1 MLNLKEQSGKISL
14 SFFKKFL
21 EQKSG
26 EHRTEVR
33 VGPGFGVDVSVV
45 DLPNG
50 EAMAMASDP
59 LSLIPSLGLEE
70 SAWLSVC
77 LIANDLCTTGVAPQY
92 GQFVLNL
99 PVDFSNHQFQ
109 IYWDYIH
116 QFCKK
121 MGIAITG
128 GHTGFVED
136 QYSTIAGGGTFISIA
151 DKEKLLV
158 SKGAS
163 PGDVILLTKHC
174 GLSSAAILAMSFPTK
189 IKNEV
194 GYECYHTACDAFYDI
209 SVSKEAEAAVNA
221 VEGRS
226 ITAMHDVTEGG
237 VLGAIYELAFASG
250 NGVEVNNEKLP
261 VNAVSAAVCQVFDL
275 DSRYCNGA
283 GAMLIACKEN
293 DAEAVATTIK
303 REGIPCVQI
312 GKMTEQSAGMKL
324 IDRGEK
330 TNITYREKDP
340 YWEAFYKAI
349 KLGWK

>member
-1 MLNLKEQSGKISL
+1 MLDVKEQTGKISL

-21 EQKSG
+21 EEKSG
-26 EHRTEVR
+26 ANRIDVR
-33 VGPGFGVDVSVV
+33 VGPGFGIDVSIV

-50 EAMAMASDP
+50 GKMAMASDP

-99 PVDFSNHQFQ
+99 PADFSNRQFQ

-116 QFCKK
+116 QFCKE

-136 QYSTIAGGGTFISIA
+136 QYSTIAGSGTFISIA

-158 SKGAS
+158 SKYAS
-163 PGDVILLTKHC
+163 PGDVILLTKYC

-189 IKNEV
+189 VKNEV
-194 GYECYHTACDAFYDI
+194 GHECYHTACDAFYDI
-209 SVSKEAEAAVNA
+209 SVSKEAEVAVTA
-221 VEGRS
+221 LEGKS

-237 VLGAIYELAFASG
+237 VLGAIYEMAFASG

-261 VNAVSAAVCQVFDL
+261 INAAYSAVCKV
-275 DSRYCNGA
+275 
-283 GAMLIACKEN
+283 
-293 DAEAVATTIK
+293 
-303 REGIPCVQI
+303 
-312 GKMTEQSAGMKL
+312 
-324 IDRGEK
+324 
-330 TNITYREKDP
+330 
-340 YWEAFYKAI
+340 
-349 KLGWK
+349 